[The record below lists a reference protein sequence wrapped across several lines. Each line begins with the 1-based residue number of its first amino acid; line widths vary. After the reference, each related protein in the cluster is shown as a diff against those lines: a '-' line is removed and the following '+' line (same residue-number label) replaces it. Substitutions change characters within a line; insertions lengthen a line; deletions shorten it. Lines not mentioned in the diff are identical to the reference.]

1 MRTQIIQ
8 VPYDS
13 GYKDYRMGR
22 GPRHIVRRLKAEKN
36 FPVDALAGVYCEPSS
51 RSPSSVAKSFL
62 AEQFCKFSSSTLCIT
77 LY

>member
-1 MRTQIIQ
+1 VKELGIG
-8 VPYDS
+8 S
-13 GYKDYRMGR
+13 RM
-22 GPRHIVRRLKAEKN
+22 N
-36 FPVDALAGVYCEPSS
+36 FPSVPEDDMSRKYANESTDPLVGRLAGVYCEPSS

>member
-1 MRTQIIQ
+1 MREA
-8 VPYDS
+8 S
-13 GYKDYRMGR
+13 GT
-22 GPRHIVRRLKAEKN
+22 PRSAFTSERIPKN
-36 FPVDALAGVYCEPSS
+36 LAGVYCEPSS